1 MVEEIDKPKESSG
14 MCKNKEDINNI
25 EENGAKESSD
35 ISKNKEDINNIEEN
49 GAKDDNFITESS
61 KNIKEDIKFA
71 IPRQFAIP
79 SNPMKKIKTVDPL
92 KEIKTVDPLKE
103 TASDYKNIKFAIPS
117 CSVIEKASIETP
129 KETSS
134 GLNYSVE
141 FEKPSSPT
149 TIDEKTKTDTET
161 KLKIKSKKS
170 DIPYKEPPWG
180 GTPDSSKRYF
190 LTVLKEGIIK
200 NNIPLVDQSLITF
213 GRVEDCD
220 VQIDHPSCSRYHAI
234 IQYCVVEKD
243 IRKLGYY
250 LFDLGSTHGTY
261 LNKEKLKSKVYTRLR
276 VGYQIKFGGSSRI
289 YIVEG
294 PPDDQEEE
302 ADLDVLREK
311 KRQYLAQTAENK
323 QKTKQ
328 TTTSSTSS
336 TSDVEADEG
345 ASWGFGEDAVEEH
358 LNLQELFEKKK
369 NIEVKDAKKT
379 LRNFFEKEGL
389 ELEYEMTE
397 RGSSFNII
405 HVAKVRLPIE
415 TGDGD
420 EVVAEASSSNKK
432 EAVLACAT
440 DACRLIQAYDMMQNK
455 CKEDQ
460 RVKKQR
466 ELEANDFYDSDDD
479 NFLDRTGSVEKKRQK
494 RKKWAGKDENNT
506 KVDTYETLKI
516 ELSKKD
522 SILKSLE
529 DKLVLANEAEKN
541 DADGDSLDDFMDS
554 MKHRLDKPSKMKL
567 RREIVEMKK
576 EREKLHKLV
585 EKLKP
590 ALPAVN
596 IQNIEQPNNVVET
609 TVKVVARK
617 PHEDAQKKEHIE
629 DNTSTKQENSEE
641 KVKEIQKDLLKRPV
655 AKESLTEVPKVKKKR
670 IYGAVKK
677 PDRKTMEKEEEV
689 ATWMPPQ
696 GQTGDGR
703 THLND
708 KLGY

>member
-25 EENGAKESSD
+25 EENGAK
-35 ISKNKEDINNIEEN
+35 
-49 GAKDDNFITESS
+49 DDNFQTESS
-61 KNIKEDIKFA
+61 KKIKEDIKFA

-79 SNPMKKIKTVDPL
+79 SNPM

-117 CSVIEKASIETP
+117 CSVIEKESIETP

-149 TIDEKTKTDTET
+149 IDEKTKTDTET
-161 KLKIKSKKS
+161 KLKTKSKKS

-180 GTPDSSKRYF
+180 GSPDSSKRYF

-261 LNKEKLKSKVYTRLR
+261 LNKEKLKAKVYTRLR

-323 QKTKQ
+323 QKPKQ

-336 TSDVEADEG
+336 
-345 ASWGFGEDAVEEH
+345 F
-358 LNLQELFEKKK
+358 
-369 NIEVKDAKKT
+369 
-379 LRNFFEKEGL
+379 R
-389 ELEYEMTE
+389 
-397 RGSSFNII
+397 
-405 HVAKVRLPIE
+405 
-415 TGDGD
+415 
-420 EVVAEASSSNKK
+420 
-432 EAVLACAT
+432 
-440 DACRLIQAYDMMQNK
+440 CRS
-455 CKEDQ
+455 
-460 RVKKQR
+460 R
-466 ELEANDFYDSDDD
+466 
-479 NFLDRTGSVEKKRQK
+479 
-494 RKKWAGKDENNT
+494 
-506 KVDTYETLKI
+506 
-516 ELSKKD
+516 
-522 SILKSLE
+522 
-529 DKLVLANEAEKN
+529 
-541 DADGDSLDDFMDS
+541 
-554 MKHRLDKPSKMKL
+554 
-567 RREIVEMKK
+567 
-576 EREKLHKLV
+576 
-585 EKLKP
+585 
-590 ALPAVN
+590 
-596 IQNIEQPNNVVET
+596 
-609 TVKVVARK
+609 
-617 PHEDAQKKEHIE
+617 
-629 DNTSTKQENSEE
+629 
-641 KVKEIQKDLLKRPV
+641 
-655 AKESLTEVPKVKKKR
+655 
-670 IYGAVKK
+670 
-677 PDRKTMEKEEEV
+677 
-689 ATWMPPQ
+689 
-696 GQTGDGR
+696 
-703 THLND
+703 
-708 KLGY
+708 

>member
-14 MCKNKEDINNI
+14 MC
-25 EENGAKESSD
+25 
-35 ISKNKEDINNIEEN
+35 KNKEDINNIEEN

-79 SNPMKKIKTVDPL
+79 SNPMKK
-92 KEIKTVDPLKE
+92 IKTVDPLKE

-261 LNKEKLKSKVYTRLR
+261 LNKEKLKAKVYTRLR

-323 QKTKQ
+323 QKSKQ

-397 RGSSFNII
+397 HGSSFNII

-576 EREKLHKLV
+576 EREKLPKLV

-596 IQNIEQPNNVVET
+596 IRNIEQPNKVVET
-609 TVKVVARK
+609 TVKVVTRK
-617 PHEDAQKKEHIE
+617 PPEDTQKKEHIE

>member
-14 MCKNKEDINNI
+14 MC
-25 EENGAKESSD
+25 
-35 ISKNKEDINNIEEN
+35 KNKEDINNIEEN

-79 SNPMKKIKTVDPL
+79 SNPMKK
-92 KEIKTVDPLKE
+92 IKTVDPLKE

-261 LNKEKLKSKVYTRLR
+261 LNKEKLKAKVYTRLR

-323 QKTKQ
+323 QKSKQ

-397 RGSSFNII
+397 HGSSFNII

-596 IQNIEQPNNVVET
+596 IRNIEQPNKVVET
-609 TVKVVARK
+609 TVKVVTRK
-617 PHEDAQKKEHIE
+617 PPEDTQKKEHIE